1 MVDKNEI
8 LFWKVFRNKYLKK
21 FILDRLFTGKHALRF
36 YDVFNIKLMIDDGQV
51 ELLKD
56 KVKNNQYLIGFDET
70 LFSFIKDD
78 KEFYLNFFKN
88 YPELYSPPNQLESK
102 INKILIYDC
111 IGALKLLI
119 EEYNYKP
126 TPSLIL
132 KSLNL
137 LSYKSFKYMM
147 YHLNAN
153 NNNSNN
159 KLQQQQQQQ
168 QQKEEITIPFKVE
181 EFWEI
186 KFKLPQCFYKFSI
199 FMIDK
204 YKVKPC
210 YVITNNIKKQYFGI
224 CPLGSSRM
232 LVKDL
237 KNACILIIQ
246 LGFTK
251 SSSNLIFENQNEI
264 KEISIKILTK
274 FERNQLLFDFIY
286 NQINNKSQKEVK
298 ECSGNEKINFI
309 LKLLDFYY
317 QYSSLEGISA
327 FYGLLL
333 LKDNKI
339 QQEDFNQLL
348 FKNEKTDLIFSLRF
362 GNFDLFKISYS
373 TFEKYR
379 EEITQNWRFLI
390 LFQFEKNKAN
400 QISFIDKVCN
410 FSIYSQNEKFID
422 FGFNNFLF
430 GQVLLFDDLE
440 LVQLV
445 YNKFGKPKF
454 KDEVNYQTYEPWSI
468 FYYIKSKKVLEF
480 IVNDCLKEKTKTLPI
495 MDFIINDRL
504 DLIETY
510 KSLLPAK
517 SIPLKFQSTL
527 PQYYLAP
534 DLVRSLLRGIM
545 SFVESPISNECGFDN
560 KKGIIFY
567 ETYFNNL
574 LNVSSTFS
582 KITKF
587 KDRLGSD
594 VKEIV
599 IPISQKSIF
608 NKGHFRIIFSRWL
621 FYNKPRY
628 FLSDQALNGTGI
640 FRGDI
645 NIFKEAFNTI
655 EQPNNFIN
663 NFMNVYLPIDL
674 KNSDDSSTTS
684 NITINPLAI
693 KEISISFIDWF
704 NNVLINQAENGDIR
718 LFKWL
723 LENQYKQ
730 IFVSTYSIFSQQQI
744 LNILFG
750 ALNNGQIVLS
760 KYLINEFNI
769 PITSDQFESN
779 VKYLSITYHSLFN
792 NKNN

>member
-1 MVDKNEI
+1 MADKNEI
-8 LFWKVFRNKYLKK
+8 LFWKVFRNKYLQK
-21 FILDRLFTGKHALRF
+21 FILDRLFTGKHALR
-36 YDVFNIKLMIDDGQV
+36 YNDVFNIKLMIDDGQV

-56 KVKNNQYLIGFDET
+56 KVKSNQYLIGFDET

-78 KEFYLNFFKN
+78 KEFYSNFFKN
-88 YPELYSPPNQLESK
+88 YPELYSPSNQLESK
-102 INKILIYDC
+102 INEILVFDC

-137 LSYKSFKYMM
+137 FSYKSFKYMM
-147 YHLNAN
+147 NNLNAIN
-153 NNNSNN
+153 NNNQS
-159 KLQQQQQQQ
+159 QQQ
-168 QQKEEITIPFKVE
+168 ELIPFKVE

-204 YKVKPC
+204 FKVKPC
-210 YVITNNIKKQYFGI
+210 YFTTNNIKKQYFEK
-224 CPLGSSRM
+224 CPLRSSKM

-237 KNACILIIQ
+237 KNACILIFQ

-251 SSSNLIFENQNEI
+251 SSSNIIFENQNEI
-264 KEISIKILTK
+264 KETSIKILTK
-274 FERNQLLFDFIY
+274 FERNQLLSDFIY
-286 NQINNKSQKEVK
+286 NQIKKEVK
-298 ECSGNEKINFI
+298 ESNEKINFI

-317 QYSSLEGISA
+317 QYSGLEGISA
-327 FYGLLL
+327 FYNLLL
-333 LKDNKI
+333 LKENKI
-339 QQEDFNQLL
+339 QQEDFNRLL
-348 FKNEKTDLIFSLRF
+348 LIIQNEKTDLIFSLRF
-362 GNFDLFKISYS
+362 GNFDLFKITYS

-379 EEITQNWRFLI
+379 EEITQNRRFLI
-390 LFQFEKNKAN
+390 LFEFEKNKAN

-410 FSIYSQNEKFID
+410 FLIYSKNEKFID

-440 LVQLV
+440 FVQLV
-445 YNKFGKPKF
+445 YNKFGKPMF
-454 KDEVNYQTYEPWSI
+454 KAEVNYQTYEPWSI
-468 FYYIKSKKVLEF
+468 FYYIKSNKVLEF
-480 IVNDCLKEKTKTLPI
+480 IVNHCLKQKTKTLPI

-510 KSLLPAK
+510 KSLLPVK

-527 PQYYLAP
+527 PQCNLPP
-534 DLVRSLLRGIM
+534 DLVKSLLRGII
-545 SFVESPISNECGFDN
+545 SFVESPISNECGFGN

-582 KITKF
+582 KFTKF
-587 KDRLGSD
+587 KDCLGSD

-608 NKGHFRIIFSRWL
+608 NKGYFRIIFSRWL

-628 FLSDQALNGTGI
+628 YLSDQALNGTGI

-645 NIFKEAFNTI
+645 DIFKEAFNTI
-655 EQPNNFIN
+655 EPNNFIN

-674 KNSDDSSTTS
+674 KNGDDSSTTTS

-693 KEISISFIDWF
+693 KEISTSFKDWF
-704 NNVLINQAENGDIR
+704 NNVLINQAEN
-718 LFKWL
+718 
-723 LENQYKQ
+723 
-730 IFVSTYSIFSQQQI
+730 V
-744 LNILFG
+744 
-750 ALNNGQIVLS
+750 
-760 KYLINEFNI
+760 
-769 PITSDQFESN
+769 
-779 VKYLSITYHSLFN
+779 N
-792 NKNN
+792 NKF